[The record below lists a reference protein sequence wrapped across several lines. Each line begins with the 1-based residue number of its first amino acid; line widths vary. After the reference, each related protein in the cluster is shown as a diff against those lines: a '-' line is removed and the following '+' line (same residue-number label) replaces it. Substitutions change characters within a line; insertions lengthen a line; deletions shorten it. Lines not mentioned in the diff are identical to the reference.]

1 MMSLAMILNERE
13 AREARSRAA
22 EFDTVLSSA
31 TIFNPIVAGLPPQIV
46 EGFRKAIKAHKDDIN
61 SLVDAYESAKDGK
74 YSELKRRAGN
84 DPGLSLIVGRIARG
98 LTQKELARKLG
109 LKEQQIQRYE
119 ADRYSTISIANFQRV
134 ASVLGVQWEIKLSD
148 WMGSGWNVAHD
159 ITATEVKK
167 IIKHA
172 RTSGWFEDDSLKDAS
187 DEESFSYLQRYV
199 SDQIVKY
206 GSPSLLRTG
215 LNVQDYSDDLLLL
228 AWKARVTRRAE
239 KIIETAGLEY
249 CPLDISW
256 LLDLVKLSETDD
268 GPVRAREFLLRKGI
282 VLIAEPQIP
291 GMKVDGA
298 AFLVGSIPVIGLT
311 LRRDTMDNFWFTLL
325 HETGHA
331 ILHYRAGLAIGFFD
345 DTEAISLDEIENE
358 ANEFASN
365 ILIPEEK
372 WKRSPARI
380 TKSAHVVEKFAK
392 DLRIHPAIVF
402 GRIQKERGNYAT
414 FSNQIG
420 RGLVRKQLVP

>member
-1 MMSLAMILNERE
+1 MAIPAMILNERE
-13 AREARSRAA
+13 AREARTRAV
-22 EFDTVLSSA
+22 EFDEVLSTAKS
-31 TIFNPIVAGLPPQIV
+31 FDLLVAGLPPKVV
-46 EGFRKAIKAHKDDIN
+46 EGFRKALKAHKNEIN
-61 SLVDAYESAKDGK
+61 SLVGAYEAAKDGD
-74 YSELKRRAGN
+74 YSALKRRAGN

-119 ADRYSTISIANFQRV
+119 ADRYNTISIANFQKV

-148 WMGSGWNVAHD
+148 WIGSGWNVAHEV
-159 ITATEVKK
+159 TATEVKK

-172 RTSGWFEDDSLKDAS
+172 RASGWFEDDLLSDAS

-215 LNVQDYSDDLLLL
+215 LNVQDHSEDLLLL

-239 KIIETAGLEY
+239 NVIPAIGLEY
-249 CPLDISW
+249 RPLDISW

-298 AFLVGSIPVIGLT
+298 AFLVDSTPVIGLT
-311 LRRDTMDNFWFTLL
+311 LRRDAIDNFWFTLM
-325 HETGHA
+325 HEIGHV

-345 DTEAISLDEIENE
+345 DTENLSLDEIENE
-358 ANEFASN
+358 ANDFASN

-380 TKSAHVVEKFAK
+380 TKAPSVIEKFAK
-392 DLRIHPAIVF
+392 DLQIHSAIVF
-402 GRIQKERGNYAT
+402 GRLQKERGNYAT
-414 FSNQIG
+414 FSNRIG
-420 RGLVRKQLVP
+420 RGLVRKYLVP